1 MRRTWIWILLL
12 ALIAVGAAVSR
23 IARSGAVRTIPLSM
37 KGYAF
42 NGVNPRITLRAGERV
57 RFVLTNDET
66 TPILHNFQVPGIG
79 ISCGDALRPGERRE
93 ILVTAPGPG
102 TFPYS
107 CCTHRGMGGKL
118 VVLPR

>member
-1 MRRTWIWILLL
+1 MRRTWILLI
-12 ALIAVGAAVSR
+12 ALIAVGAAAWLTR
-23 IARSGAVRTIPLSM
+23 YGPVRTISLSM

-42 NGVNPRITLRAGERV
+42 NGVNPIVTLRAGERV

-66 TPILHNFQVPGIG
+66 TPILHNFQVPGMG

-107 CCTHRGMGGKL
+107 CCTHRGMGGKV